1 MREPDPALGW
11 RNKPGSYLSP
21 PYVPG
26 GQGNRVR
33 ILSDGSRASS
43 DQPPLEGPR
52 AVLVGGSF
60 IFGQEISDQETM
72 AWQLQVADRRR
83 RYANFGVAS
92 YGTYQSLLSLERIFS
107 GDDPP
112 GWVIYGLIG
121 HHKTRNVGRSAW
133 LRHLSR
139 FSRYFEVTLPYC
151 SLDDSGR
158 LMRHPPARYPAW
170 PLRTSLAIVNLF
182 FDTITDALNEK
193 RFRQRQRITELL
205 LLEMYQLC
213 YSNGAKL
220 IVALVGNEPRNPSG
234 DARFLKQQR
243 IPFVDCRFPHTPDLR
258 VGGKGHPNAT
268 ANRKWVR
275 CVEPAVRES
284 GH

>member
-33 ILSDGSRASS
+33 ILSDGSCASS

-83 RYANFGVAS
+83 RYANFSVAS

-139 FSRYFEVTLPYC
+139 FSRYFEVTLLYC
-151 SLDDSGR
+151 SLDRIRKACLDLLCECVRRDVVVLGCCTQE
-158 LMRHPPARYPAW
+158 HIANAPPCQISFVAQTAKPVDDLTR
-170 PLRTSLAIVNLF
+170 
-182 FDTITDALNEK
+182 
-193 RFRQRQRITELL
+193 ELL
-205 LLEMYQLC
+205 GGHLM
-213 YSNGAKL
+213 S
-220 IVALVGNEPRNPSG
+220 
-234 DARFLKQQR
+234 
-243 IPFVDCRFPHTPDLR
+243 LR
-258 VGGKGHPNAT
+258 A
-268 ANRKWVR
+268 WVR
-275 CVEPAVRES
+275 ADLTRVDQDFRFGSSDGTRLHPHPAKRNHFS
-284 GH
+284 TRKRRRLRRNRSSPLLAPHGG